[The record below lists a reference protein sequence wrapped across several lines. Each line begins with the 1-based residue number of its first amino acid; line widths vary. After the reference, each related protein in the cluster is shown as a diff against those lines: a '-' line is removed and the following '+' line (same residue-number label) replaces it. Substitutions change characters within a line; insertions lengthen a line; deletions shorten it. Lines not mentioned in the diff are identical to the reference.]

1 MYTQIFENVFPEV
14 LFPFNYAPGKS
25 RIFGWMVRISAIQ
38 QFPEFLE
45 TFPGNFCIICH
56 RFKIF
61 ESFGWMESAHN
72 YTTFDNGFAT
82 RSFMN
87 SKDNILNKKGLK
99 VAEFFI
105 IQISEKIYP

>member
-45 TFPGNFCIICH
+45 TFPGNVCIIC
-56 RFKIF
+56 RWFQIF
-61 ESFGWMESAHN
+61 EGFGWMESVH
-72 YTTFDNGFAT
+72 TTFDNGFAT
-82 RSFMN
+82 KRFMN
-87 SKDNILNKKGLK
+87 SKHNILNKSGLNGK
-99 VAEFFI
+99 KSFL
-105 IQISEKIYP
+105 

>member
-25 RIFGWMVRISAIQ
+25 RIFGWVVRISAIQ

-45 TFPGNFCIICH
+45 TFPGNFCTICR
-56 RFKIF
+56 RFQIF
-61 ESFGWMESAHN
+61 ESFVEWKAPIN

-82 RSFMN
+82 RRFMN

-99 VAEFFI
+99 LAEFFI

>member
-45 TFPGNFCIICH
+45 TFPGNVCIIC
-56 RFKIF
+56 RWFQIF
-61 ESFGWMESAHN
+61 EGFGWMESIHKLHN
-72 YTTFDNGFAT
+72 IWQRICNQT
-82 RSFMN
+82 
-87 SKDNILNKKGLK
+87 LH
-99 VAEFFI
+99 EF
-105 IQISEKIYP
+105 QT